1 MTMND
6 FKYEIK
12 EELIELEREHYK
24 LLQELEVFQRNISLL
39 EEWSAEAE
47 SNPQAREKLQRFDEL
62 YGSQYEEDIVALTEK
77 LNQVEMCYKQ
87 FNRLGGRLQQSS
99 TQVRQK
105 KEVDSEDREPSKNA
119 RRKRSR
125 NYI

>member
-1 MTMND
+1 MNE
-6 FKYEIK
+6 FKHEIK
-12 EELIELEREHYK
+12 EELIELERERYK
-24 LLQELEVFQRNISLL
+24 LLQEMEGFQRNLSLL

-62 YGSQYEEDIVALTEK
+62 YGLHFEEDIAALTEK
-77 LNQVEMCYKQ
+77 MNQVEMCYKQ
-87 FNRLGGRLQQSS
+87 FNRLSGGLQQPS
-99 TQVRQK
+99 RQARNK
-105 KEVDSEDREPSKNA
+105 KEVDSEDREPAKNA